1 MIMLNFNLRSK
12 FISFLFISFVFLLMH
27 QDVRANTVGDSLEF
41 EQLDLL
47 EGFVPVYLDLDQGK
61 IYLNIN
67 RLNEDFLYLSALS
80 SGVGSNDIGLDRGQ
94 LGSARLVQFRKNGNK
109 IFLVHKNLDYRAYSN
124 NKDEVQSVND
134 AFAESI
140 LWSFEIL
147 TSETNEI
154 MVEATDFY
162 LQDTHGVG
170 ERLTDME
177 QGAYKLD
184 LSKSGLNFPGIKNFP
199 KNTEVETF
207 ITVTGQAKG
216 AYIRSVVPT
225 PKIVTV
231 KQRHSFVEL
240 PDDDYTP
247 REFDSRAGYMS
258 ISFMDFASPIDE
270 PIVKKFIARHKLIK
284 KQPHLEISE
293 PVEPIIY
300 YLDRGTPEPVRSALI
315 EGGNWWNEAFEYA
328 GFKNAFRVELAPEG
342 MDLLDVRYNAI
353 QWVHRSTRGWSYGAS
368 VKDPRT
374 GEIIKGHVS
383 LGSLR
388 VRQDY
393 LIAQGLLQPFKTGE
407 SGDKR
412 MLQMALARLRQLSA
426 HEIGHTLGL
435 SHNFSSS
442 ASERSSVMD
451 YPHPLITSDNN
462 NLNFDIAYDTKIGAW
477 DKRAIKYGY
486 GYPLPNSDEKNFLRT
501 TLENTFEDGYEFI
514 SDADARDPSGVHPRA
529 HLWDNGISASDELLR
544 LLKLRKQRIESF
556 NVEAIKP
563 GVSQS
568 MLEEV
573 FVPLYLMHRYQ
584 IEAAIKLIGGL
595 DFNYKVRGDNQPKHS
610 WIDDQTQKAAINAVL
625 LAITPEHLQIPSSV
639 LSLIPP
645 RSFGYGRNRETFV
658 SRLGPVFDPIS
669 PAENVVDI
677 VFRFILDT
685 GRINRVH
692 LQNVQDPNLMGL
704 NEMINILESQI
715 FSYNSA
721 QGIPGELALMVE
733 SKWVDSLMSLSND
746 SGLSSAVRAI
756 IRSHLR
762 TTRDNIKERRIKLS
776 SDSTHSKVRHDHL
789 YLIEDNIAS
798 FLDLPIQL
806 ESRNELRIP
815 DGSPIGMDSFF
826 CDFNH

>member
-1 MIMLNFNLRSK
+1 MLNSILRSK
-12 FISFLFISFVFLLMH
+12 SISFLFTAFVFFLMH
-27 QDVRANTVGDSLEF
+27 QDLRANTGGDSPDL
-41 EQLDLL
+41 EQLNLL

-94 LGSARLVQFRKNGNK
+94 LGSTRLVQFRKNGNK

-147 TSETNEI
+147 TSESNEI
-154 MVEATDFY
+154 MVDATDFY
-162 LQDTHGVG
+162 LQDTHGIG

-177 QGAYKLD
+177 QGVYKLD
-184 LSKSGLNFPGIKNFP
+184 LSKSGLNLPGIKNFP

-225 PKIVTV
+225 PNIVTV

-270 PIVKKFIARHKLIK
+270 QIVKKFIARHRLIK

-293 PVEPIIY
+293 PVDPIIY

-393 LIAQGLLQPFKTGE
+393 LIAQGLLQPFKTDD
-407 SGDKR
+407 SGDER

-442 ASERSSVMD
+442 ASGRSSVMD
-451 YPHPLITSDNN
+451 YPHPLITGDNDD
-462 NLNFDIAYDTKIGAW
+462 LNFDIAYDTKIGAW
-477 DKRAIKYGY
+477 DKWAIKYGY
-486 GYPLPNSDEKNFLRT
+486 GYPSANSNEKNFLQT
-501 TLENTFEDGYEFI
+501 TLERTLEDGYEFI

-529 HLWDNGISASDELLR
+529 HLWDNGVSASDELLR
-544 LLKLRKQRIESF
+544 LLELRKQRMESF

-595 DFNYKVRGDNQPKHS
+595 DFKYKVRGDNQPKHS
-610 WIDDQTQKAAINAVL
+610 WVDDKTQKAALDAVL

-669 PAENVVDI
+669 PAENVVD
-677 VFRFILDT
+677 VAFRFILDV

-692 LQNVQDPNLMGL
+692 LQNVQDPNLMGF
-704 NEMINILESQI
+704 NEMINILERQI
-715 FSYNSA
+715 FSDNSA
-721 QGIPGELALMVE
+721 SGIRNELALMVE
-733 SKWVDSLMSLSND
+733 SKWIDKLMSISND
-746 SGLSSAVRAI
+746 SGLSSTVRAT
-756 IRSHLR
+756 IRGHLR
-762 TTRDNIKERRIKLS
+762 TTRDNIKKRRIES
-776 SDSTHSKVRHDHL
+776 NSDRTHSTVRSNHL
-789 YLIEDNIAS
+789 HFIEDIITS
-798 FLDLPIQL
+798 FLNSPIQR
-806 ESRNELRIP
+806 ESRSELRIP